1 MLTCVLSLVKHVVV
15 GCADMCVESGQTCGG
30 WMC

>member
-1 MLTCVLSLVKHVVV
+1 MLTCVLSLVKHVEV
-15 GCADMCVESGQTCGG
+15 GYADMCVESGHTCGG